1 MSSTP
6 EPASPSRQ
14 AVRRPSDGPGAPE
27 RGFRPDIQGLRA
39 IAVSLVVVYHLF
51 PSALPGGFAGV
62 DVFFVISGYLIT
74 GQLWRTCQ
82 QAGRL
87 SLTEFWGR
95 RARRLVPAAA
105 LVLAVTWGLSY
116 CVLPASELA
125 TTARQIRASA
135 LYYQN
140 WQLAS
145 DAVNYLQQGAAAT
158 PVQHFWTLS
167 VEEQFYLVWPLLF
180 LVALLIARRARDAAH
195 HTTLAHRIATTLT
208 VGVVAASLAYS
219 VHDSS
224 VDPAQAYFVTT
235 TRMWELG
242 AGGLLALLSA
252 PLAERIGRHGWLG
265 WAGLAMLAASQFVL
279 NGLTP
284 YPGWIA
290 LLPVG
295 GTLALIAGGSSTAR
309 WSPWRLTSARPV
321 VFIGGISYSLYLW
334 HWPLIVCW
342 TAWRGASPGVL
353 AALLLISISVVLA
366 WLTKITIE
374 DRVRLAPFFARH
386 RWRSVSTALAAV
398 VPVTLLT
405 AFLLAQPGPWNG
417 RLEPSYPVAQPG
429 PSNGRAEPGY
439 PVAQPGPSDGRP
451 EPRLEPRW
459 EPSYPGA
466 AALADNL
473 TSLPAVPVLPPPDQA
488 GPPGY
493 WAQGCLATDLAGTV
507 KTCYYGDTEHPTL
520 KIALVGDSMAG
531 NWWAPLDQIAIQR
544 HWELITELRGLC
556 PWTATQIYDS
566 LYNMPDPACH
576 QWGVNV
582 LNDLITTIRPDV
594 VITTEL
600 GSTTSLAHPTPSR
613 QASKDVGTGMAPYW
627 RQLQAHGIGVIAI
640 QETPDIGINAPAC
653 VSKYGPSSPRCSVPR
668 GEADVLGQPISYAEQ
683 AMGWTV
689 PVLSMNSLIC
699 EPTRCTAVVGN
710 VLVYFDGHHL
720 TQAYALT
727 LTPYLSTKLMAA
739 LAKVLPAAKQAA
751 AAA

>member
-6 EPASPSRQ
+6 ESASPSRQ
-14 AVRRPSDGPGAPE
+14 AVRKPSDGTGARE

-39 IAVSLVVVYHLF
+39 IAVSLVVVYHLS

-82 QAGRL
+82 KAGRL

-116 CVLPASELA
+116 WVLPSSELA

-145 DAVNYLQQGAAAT
+145 DAVNYLQQHAAAT

-195 HTTLAHRIATTLT
+195 RTTLAHRIVCTLT
-208 VGVVAASLAYS
+208 AGVVAASLAYS
-219 VHDSS
+219 VHESS

-242 AGGLLALLSA
+242 IGGLLALLSA

-309 WSPWRLTSARPV
+309 WSPWRLTSAPPMT
-321 VFIGGISYSLYLW
+321 FIGDISYSLYLW
-334 HWPLIVCW
+334 HWPLILCW
-342 TAWRGASPGVL
+342 TAWRGASPGVP
-353 AALLLISISVVLA
+353 AGLLLLATSAILA
-366 WLTKITIE
+366 WLTKITVE

-398 VPVTLLT
+398 VPVALVT
-405 AFLLAQPGPWNG
+405 AFLVAQPGPWNG

-429 PSNGRAEPGY
+429 PSNGR
-439 PVAQPGPSDGRP
+439 P
-451 EPRLEPRW
+451 EPRL

-473 TSLPAVPVLPPPDQA
+473 TSLPAVPVLPPPHQV
-488 GPPGY
+488 GLPGY
-493 WAQGCLATDLAGTV
+493 WAQGCLDIDPSGAV
-507 KTCYYGDTEHPTL
+507 KTCYYGDTKHPTL
-520 KIALVGDSMAG
+520 KIALVGDSIAG

-544 HWELITELRGLC
+544 HWELITELRGIC
-556 PWTATQIYDS
+556 PWTATWIYD
-566 LYNMPDPACH
+566 LMWRGGDPGCH
-576 QWGVNV
+576 QWGTNV
-582 LNDLITTIRPDV
+582 LHDLITTIRPDV
-594 VITTEL
+594 VITSEL
-600 GSTTSLAHPTPSR
+600 GSITSLAHPAPSP

-640 QETPDIGINAPAC
+640 QETPDIGMNGTAC
-653 VSKYGPSSPRCSVPR
+653 VAKYGPSSPKCSVPR
-668 GEADVLGQPISYAEQ
+668 GEADVPGKPISYAEQ
-683 AMGWTV
+683 AVGGTV
-689 PVLSMNSLIC
+689 PVIYMNSLIC
-699 EPTRCTAVVGN
+699 EPTTCTAVVGN
-710 VLVYFDGHHL
+710 VLVYFDDHHL

-727 LTPYLSTKLMAA
+727 LTPYLSAKLMGA
-739 LAKVLPAAKQAA
+739 LAKVLPATKQAA
-751 AAA
+751 AE